1 MVEAL
6 NQQIEDNEDEFSQL
20 ESESEQCMVF
30 MERVTAL
37 EKSFQSGEKAEESKV
52 AELSTF
58 LNQNSGAKGL
68 SQNGK
73 MIESMKAANET
84 KYDVPLMQIMNEI
97 YDEYLVDLPESLNEA
112 LKLAQDAKEKLYKK
126 YIDRIVEIK
135 EDSEGSSKSSSDSE
149 EEVVRV
155 DSLDDPSPA
164 KR

>member
-1 MVEAL
+1 
-6 NQQIEDNEDEFSQL
+6 
-20 ESESEQCMVF
+20 
-30 MERVTAL
+30 
-37 EKSFQSGEKAEESKV
+37 
-52 AELSTF
+52 
-58 LNQNSGAKGL
+58 
-68 SQNGK
+68 

-84 KYDVPLMQIMNEI
+84 KYDVPLMQIMDEI

>member
-1 MVEAL
+1 
-6 NQQIEDNEDEFSQL
+6 
-20 ESESEQCMVF
+20 
-30 MERVTAL
+30 
-37 EKSFQSGEKAEESKV
+37 
-52 AELSTF
+52 
-58 LNQNSGAKGL
+58 
-68 SQNGK
+68 

-155 DSLDDPSPA
+155 DSLDDPNPA

>member
-1 MVEAL
+1 
-6 NQQIEDNEDEFSQL
+6 
-20 ESESEQCMVF
+20 
-30 MERVTAL
+30 
-37 EKSFQSGEKAEESKV
+37 
-52 AELSTF
+52 
-58 LNQNSGAKGL
+58 
-68 SQNGK
+68 
-73 MIESMKAANET
+73 MKAANET
-84 KYDVPLMQIMNEI
+84 KYDVPLMQIMDEI